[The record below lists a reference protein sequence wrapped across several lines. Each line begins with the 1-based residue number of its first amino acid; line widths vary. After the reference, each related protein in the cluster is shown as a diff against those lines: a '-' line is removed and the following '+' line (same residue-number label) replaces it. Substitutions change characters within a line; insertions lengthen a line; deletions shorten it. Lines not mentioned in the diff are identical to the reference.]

1 MIGHTNR
8 DYYYTY
14 LDIVANKSLNK
25 NNSKDSLRIFEQE
38 NKKHVDFMFSTF
50 YYASVDLNRYNF
62 SHIYIYI
69 YILALAGKTANPN

>member
-1 MIGHTNR
+1 
-8 DYYYTY
+8 
-14 LDIVANKSLNK
+14 
-25 NNSKDSLRIFEQE
+25 
-38 NKKHVDFMFSTF
+38 MFSTF